1 MILSIITI
9 NSKSFNISKVRFEL
23 KLVRIISMIKYSN
36 QNDIQSER
44 DAEEVT
50 TLSRPRPVVRHQAS
64 SPFQMSYSY
73 RRHRRP
79 QCPRMFRQLTTIVAE
94 TYLRPLAAEL
104 FAHKIS

>member
-9 NSKSFNISKVRFEL
+9 NSKSFNISKVRFES
-23 KLVRIISMIKYSN
+23 KLVRIN

-64 SPFQMSYSY
+64 SPFQYPT
-73 RRHRRP
+73 RIAAIGVPRVLACPFVGRAHNLGTRWTICP
-79 QCPRMFRQLTTIVAE
+79 IGKIQCTAP
-94 TYLRPLAAEL
+94 
-104 FAHKIS
+104 